1 MIDSI
6 LRKGNNIL
14 NKLNKKNV
22 TAIVLVLLL
31 LFVFS
36 LRYNAINLSNQ
47 YTSDLEFEIRNIP
60 KDQLYNASF
69 IHEVPVSILTVEGNG
84 KSIEIKYVTLV
95 NLISGKH
102 YIDLSDY
109 DNFDSIETKNYY
121 LPGKY
126 TVYVTIED
134 NVLRLEY
141 ERYLGRLGQV

>member
-6 LRKGNNIL
+6 LRKGNVLL

-22 TAIVLVLLL
+22 TAIVLVFLL

>member
-22 TAIVLVLLL
+22 TAIVLVFLL

-84 KSIEIKYVTLV
+84 KSIEIKYVTVV

-141 ERYLGRLGQV
+141 ERYIGRLGQV

>member
-22 TAIVLVLLL
+22 TAIVLVFLL

-69 IHEVPVSILTVEGNG
+69 IHKVPVSILTVEGNG

-134 NVLRLEY
+134 DVLQLEY
-141 ERYLGRLGQV
+141 ERYIGRLGKV

>member
-6 LRKGNNIL
+6 LRKGNVLL

-22 TAIVLVLLL
+22 TAIVLVFLL

-69 IHEVPVSILTVEGNG
+69 IHKVPVSILTVEGNG

-102 YIDLSDY
+102 YVDLSDY

>member
-22 TAIVLVLLL
+22 TAIVLVFLL

-102 YIDLSDY
+102 YVDLSDY

-141 ERYLGRLGQV
+141 ERYIGRLGQV

>member
-22 TAIVLVLLL
+22 TAIVLVFLL

-95 NLISGKH
+95 NMISGKH
-102 YIDLSDY
+102 YVDLSDY

-141 ERYLGRLGQV
+141 ERYIGRLGQV

>member
-22 TAIVLVLLL
+22 TAIVLVFLL

-95 NLISGKH
+95 NMISGKH

-141 ERYLGRLGQV
+141 ERYIGRLGQV

>member
-22 TAIVLVLLL
+22 TAIVLVFLL

-69 IHEVPVSILTVEGNG
+69 IHKVPVSILTVEGNG

-102 YIDLSDY
+102 YVDLSDY

>member
-6 LRKGNNIL
+6 LRKGYNIL

-22 TAIVLVLLL
+22 TAIVLVFLL

-141 ERYLGRLGQV
+141 ERYIGRLGQV